1 MDNKSNMKILQ
12 IFHSKHNYNVLS
24 GLHENFH
31 KSTNHKVYMQ
41 KKKKESH
48 FFINNLTT
56 NWSTGQT

>member
-56 NWSTGQT
+56 N